1 MPIGAGSPS
10 HWLTGARAAASCGR
24 TRRPHTLGV
33 AKIVVGEIVEEA
45 RQVPP
50 RGALARSII
59 DLLFLT
65 MLYLS
70 TSGHLLL
77 YLHAISLNYIL

>member
-1 MPIGAGSPS
+1 
-10 HWLTGARAAASCGR
+10 
-24 TRRPHTLGV
+24 
-33 AKIVVGEIVEEA
+33 VVGEIVEEA